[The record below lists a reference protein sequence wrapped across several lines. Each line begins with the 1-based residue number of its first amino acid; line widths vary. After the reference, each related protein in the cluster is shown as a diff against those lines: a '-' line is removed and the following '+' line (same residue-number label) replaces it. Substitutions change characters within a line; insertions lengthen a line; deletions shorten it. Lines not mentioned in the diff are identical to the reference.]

1 MATFTLTGTG
11 VQAIS
16 SPGSLAIT
24 VTVGG
29 GSAQVGYANPAN
41 LYHVG
46 LLRVG
51 NTHGYG
57 PAIPVDAV
65 NMLLPCINGATLLG
79 YALASGVTITAEERA
94 EQPYAGPTGPPG
106 ATGASG
112 RTLITDTT
120 LGVAAASFDFTSI
133 SGAYSHLELRG
144 YLRASGAT
152 QTTAWEVTFNG
163 DTGANY
169 NNQKRN
175 TAAGTTTGNR
185 VLNQN
190 NISLGQIP
198 AASDSLTDEYG
209 YFIAEIPFYGSPKLK
224 QIFIR
229 QLMGPTGGTPV
240 QGIYET
246 YAEWANA
253 AAITR
258 VTINPASGNFVAS
271 CRCQLYGVS

>member
-1 MATFTLTGTG
+1 MATYTLSGTG

-24 VTVGG
+24 ITVGG
-29 GSAQVGYANPAN
+29 GSAQIGTANPAN

-46 LLRVG
+46 LLRIG

-57 PAIPVDAV
+57 PAVPIDAV

-79 YALASGVTITAEERA
+79 YALTTGITITAEERA

-106 ATGASG
+106 STGSSG

-120 LGVAAASFDFTSI
+120 LGAAAASFDFTSI
-133 SGAYSHLELRG
+133 SGSYSHLELRG
-144 YLRASGAT
+144 YLRASPAT
-152 QTTAWEVTFNG
+152 QTQAWEVTFNA
-163 DTGANY
+163 DAGANY

-175 TAAGTTTGNR
+175 TAAGTTSGSR
-185 VLNQN
+185 VVNQN
-190 NISLGQIP
+190 SISLGQIP
-198 AASDSLTDEYG
+198 AASDSLADEFG
-209 YFIAEIPFYGSPKLK
+209 YFIAEIPFYASPKYK

-246 YAEWANA
+246 YAEWAST

-258 VTINPASGNFVAS
+258 VTLIPAAGNFVTG
-271 CRCQLYGVS
+271 CRCQLYGVA